1 MAVSTRQRFDMNGRI
16 RTAFFALVSIV
27 ALASWA
33 DDRDLYERLGTT
45 LIYSNDF
52 SNEEVNR
59 LVANGIASDDPA
71 IVELTL
77 DAIGVMADL
86 TIAGMSLE
94 RRDIPYGPITV
105 HTWPKRALADV
116 SGLKVL
122 LIQRFELGYEDWDL
136 QDFSYP
142 RIEGLNM
149 VESFAEMP
157 GEQFI
162 PAVLAIHWPGDDDV
176 ERFLL
181 DNLLP
186 NDRKLRLLNA
196 GGFTSAEANAVR
208 MEAVTDDSI
217 GRDVRIILPYD
228 SVADKQELAESA
240 TLHIQREVRLHA
252 LQGLVLSR
260 SPEAIPHLITL
271 GIEWPILAIL
281 KSLDRYDDAELMPYR
296 QDLKRMLSGMRML
309 LFSRDDLPE
318 TTARLQ
324 DFSSRYDDAPSG
336 TPR

>member
-1 MAVSTRQRFDMNGRI
+1 MNGRI

-45 LIYSNDF
+45 FIYSNDF

-59 LVANGIASDDPA
+59 LVAKGIASDDPA

-77 DAIGVMADL
+77 DAIGVMAEI
-86 TIAGMSLE
+86 TIVGMWMESS
-94 RRDIPYGPITV
+94 DILYGPSTV
-105 HTWPKRALADV
+105 HTWPKRALVDV

-186 NDRKLRLLNA
+186 NDRKLQLLNA
-196 GGFTSAEANAVR
+196 GGFTSAEANVVR
-208 MEAVTDDSI
+208 MEALTDDSF
-217 GRDVRIILPYD
+217 GRDVRIILPDD

-240 TLHIQREVRLHA
+240 TLHIQREARLHA
-252 LQGLVLSR
+252 LQGLALSR
-260 SPEAIPHLITL
+260 SQEAIPHLITL
-271 GIEWPILAIL
+271 GNEWPLLAIL

-296 QDLKRMLSGMRML
+296 QDLKRMLSGMHMH
-309 LFSRDDLPE
+309 LFSQDDFH
-318 TTARLQ
+318 

-336 TPR
+336 ASR

>member
-45 LIYSNDF
+45 FIYSNDF

-59 LVANGIASDDPA
+59 LVAKGIASDDPA

-77 DAIGVMADL
+77 DAIGVMAEI
-86 TIAGMSLE
+86 TIVGMWMESS
-94 RRDIPYGPITV
+94 DILYGPSTV
-105 HTWPKRALADV
+105 HTWPKRALVDV

-186 NDRKLRLLNA
+186 NDRKLQLLNA

-208 MEAVTDDSI
+208 MEALTDDSF
-217 GRDVRIILPYD
+217 GRDVRIILPDD

-240 TLHIQREVRLHA
+240 TLHIQREMHLHA
-252 LQGLVLSR
+252 LQGLALSR

-271 GIEWPILAIL
+271 GIVWPLPAIL
-281 KSLDRYDDAELMPYR
+281 ESLDRYDDAELMPYR
-296 QDLKRMLSGMRML
+296 QDLKRMLSGMRMR

-336 TPR
+336 APR